1 MNRKTVLVL
10 PMLLATVPSWAQTS
24 AAEVADAAAPAAD
37 PAAAVQLAPVRVI
50 GLTPVDPGGVPL
62 DRYPGNAQ
70 AATALD
76 IQNAQAQSLSDFMA
90 RKLGSVFVSDA
101 QNNPYQPDLFYRGY
115 SISPLLG
122 LPQGL
127 ALYLDGVRVNE
138 TFGDVVNWD
147 LIPDAAIQSLQLVPG
162 SNPVF
167 GQNTLAGALVL
178 RSKTG
183 FDLDG
188 SRIELGGGS
197 FSRFGTSVEHGW
209 SQGQYAVY
217 VAGEYDRE
225 DGWRDFSP
233 SRIGRLF
240 AKGSYLDQGTSVDL
254 SVSFADN
261 RLTGNGAAPVALLAR
276 DGRARVFTH
285 PDLTEPRLGAINLQ
299 ASHAFS
305 EHLSW
310 SGGIAFRRNY
320 SKSLNGDGTEYEA
333 CAEPGNADGDG
344 NAFLCEQ
351 NEDGEEVLTTP
362 DGSPIVAGDANDS
375 ATVNTSSTDQHA
387 YSLRTQLVFTGA
399 KPRDRITVGGTAE
412 LGRVRFASQTEV
424 GALTEDRGAEG
435 SGEEVLDSFVRL
447 HTRKYVYSGFVVGNW
462 SPLEPLDI
470 TAAASLN
477 HTQVVLRDR
486 GPDDD
491 LDGNHKFTRLNPSI
505 GAAWKFTPRL
515 TGFANYAESARAPTP
530 VELTCADPLDPCRL
544 PNGFVSD
551 PPLDQVVTRTFE
563 AGIRWDTPRYSG
575 ALSLFNSE
583 NRNDILFI
591 TDGELTSTGY
601 FDNVGKTRRRGVE
614 FGSQYRITPALSV
627 GLQYTYLDAQF
638 LDGFLV
644 NSPNHPVRDPDD
656 AEDVSAAAG
665 VVNAGNRI
673 PLVPRHLG
681 KATIEY
687 RVPSFGVG
695 LEAVGRSSSPYRG
708 DESNTD
714 PEQVPG
720 FVIFGLY
727 GDYRPLP
734 WLTVF
739 GRVSN
744 LFNRDFATFGVYG
757 EAEETLGDDYEGEYR
772 FIGPGAP
779 RAFFGGLRLQF

>member
-1 MNRKTVLVL
+1 MIRKT
-10 PMLLATVPSWAQTS
+10 LLLSLLCMAAAPLSAQ
-24 AAEVADAAAPAAD
+24 DAAPAAESAT
-37 PAAAVQLAPVRVI
+37 PADAVLLAPVRVI
-50 GLTPVDPGGVPL
+50 GITPADTGGVPL
-62 DRYPGNAQ
+62 DRYPANAQ

-76 IQNAQAQSLSDFMA
+76 IQNAQAQSISDFLS
-90 RKLGSVFVSDA
+90 RKIGSVFVSDA

-127 ALYLDGVRVNE
+127 ALYVDGVRVNE

-147 LIPDAAIQSLQLVPG
+147 LIPDAAISSLQLVPG

-167 GQNTLAGALVL
+167 GQNTLAGALTL
-178 RSKTG
+178 RTKSG
-183 FDLDG
+183 FDLNG

-209 SQGQYAVY
+209 SQGKYAVY

-240 AKGSYLDQGTSVDL
+240 TKGSYVDDQTSVDL
-254 SVSFADN
+254 SLSLADN
-261 RLTGNGAAPVALLAR
+261 RLTGNGAAPVALLER
-276 DGRARVFTH
+276 EGRGRIFTY

-305 EHLSW
+305 QHLSW
-310 SGGIAFRRNY
+310 SGGVAFRRNY

-333 CAEPGNADGDG
+333 CEDPANVDAGGNP
-344 NAFLCEQ
+344 FLCQEE
-351 NEDGEEVLTTP
+351 EDEEEVLTTP
-362 DGSPIVAGDANDS
+362 DGTAIVASEANDS
-375 ATVNTSSTDQHA
+375 ATVNTSSTDQYA
-387 YSLRTQLVFTGA
+387 YSLRTQLVLTGA
-399 KPRDRITVGGTAE
+399 KPRDRIIVGGTAE
-412 LGRVRFASQTEV
+412 FGRVSFASQTEA
-424 GALTEDRGAEG
+424 GALREDRGAEG
-435 SGEEVLDSFVRL
+435 SGEQVLDSFVRL
-447 HTRKYVYSGFVVGNW
+447 RTRKYVYSGFVVGNW

-486 GPDDD
+486 GVDDD
-491 LDGNHKFTRLNPSI
+491 LDGNHRFTRLNPSI
-505 GAAWKFTPRL
+505 GATWKFTPRL

-551 PPLDQVVTRTFE
+551 PPLNQVVTRTIE
-563 AGIRWDTPRYSG
+563 AGIRWNSPRYSG
-575 ALSLFNSE
+575 ALAFFNSD
-583 NRNDILFI
+583 NKNDILFI

-601 FDNVGKTRRRGVE
+601 FDNVGKTRRRGIE
-614 FGSQYRITPALSV
+614 FGSHYLITKALSV

-638 LDGFLV
+638 LEGFLV
-644 NSPNHPVRDPDD
+644 NSPNHPVRDPLDD
-656 AEDVSAAAG
+656 EEASEGSRQ
-665 VVNAGNRI
+665 VNAGNRI

-687 RVPSFGVG
+687 RVPTFGIG
-695 LEAVGRSSSPYRG
+695 FEANGRSNSNYRG

-714 PEQVPG
+714 PELIPG

-727 GDYRPLP
+727 GDYKPLP

-744 LFNRDFATFGVYG
+744 LFGRDFATFGVYG
-757 EAEETLGDDYEGEYR
+757 EAEETLGEDYEGEYR

-779 RAFFGGLRLQF
+779 RAFFGGLRVQF